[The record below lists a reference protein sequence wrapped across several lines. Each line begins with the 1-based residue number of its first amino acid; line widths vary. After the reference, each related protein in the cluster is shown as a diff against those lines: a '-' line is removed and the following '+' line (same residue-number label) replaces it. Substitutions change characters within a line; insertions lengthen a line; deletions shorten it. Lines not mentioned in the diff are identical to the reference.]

1 MVIVH
6 FSINIMTKKAK
17 HSGGPNTNKGKAISS
32 LNSTT
37 HGLTARRWLNAE
49 ERALFDE
56 TVDAFNNDFDPQTSI
71 EKVLIVKMSECTV
84 RLMRIQ
90 NTENAMFDL
99 ASSEAGH
106 PEESIKSL
114 DNGSDRLS
122 EAVGLASSIDW
133 KFDPGSFSSK
143 MTILNEIDRQNI
155 KDVVSWIYVED
166 NMPIIAHYIT
176 KKCTKENL
184 NLNDFFSR
192 ETDQP
197 VHQIIRIVKREDASY
212 ISAPLPY
219 GEFIETTHEISP
231 SSLQKYLNKLAFG
244 ISENLQAQLVLKDID
259 QRTQQIKDA
268 AMPDTQKL
276 SLIQRYRTADE
287 RQFSKS
293 LGELLKLREM
303 LSDV

>member
-1 MVIVH
+1 M
-6 FSINIMTKKAK
+6 SSKPK
-17 HSGGPNTNKGKAISS
+17 HSSGPKTDKGKAISS
-32 LNSTT
+32 RNSTT
-37 HGLTARRWLNAE
+37 HGLTARRWINANE
-49 ERALFDE
+49 QSLFDE
-56 TVDAFNNDFDPQTSI
+56 TVEAFNNDFDPQTSI
-71 EKVLIVKMSECTV
+71 EKVLIVKMAECTV

-90 NTENAMFDL
+90 NSENAMFDL
-99 ASSEAGH
+99 ASNEAGH
-106 PEESIKSL
+106 PEDSIKSL

-122 EAVGLASSIDW
+122 EAVGLASSMDW
-133 KFDPGSFSSK
+133 QFDLNAFVSK
-143 MTILNEIDRQNI
+143 MTVLNEIDRQNI
-155 KDVVSWIYVED
+155 KDVVGWIYVED
-166 NMPIIAHYIT
+166 NMPIVAYYIT

-184 NLNDFFSR
+184 NLDDFISR

-197 VHQIIRIVKREDASY
+197 FHQIIRIVKREDTSY
-212 ISAPLPY
+212 IKELISY
-219 GEFIETTHEISP
+219 EEFIETTHEISP

-244 ISENLQAQLVLKDID
+244 LSENLQAQLVLKDID
-259 QRTQQIKDA
+259 HRTQQIKDA

>member
-1 MVIVH
+1 
-6 FSINIMTKKAK
+6 MTKKDK
-17 HSGGPNTNKGKAISS
+17 HSTGPKTNKGKAISS
-32 LNSTT
+32 RNSTT
-37 HGLTARRWLNAE
+37 HGLTARRWLNTNE
-49 ERALFDE
+49 QSLFDE
-56 TVDAFNNDFDPQTSI
+56 TVEAFNNDFDPQTSI
-71 EKVLIVKMSECTV
+71 ERVLISKMAECTV

-90 NTENAMFDL
+90 NRENAMFDL

-122 EAVGLASSIDW
+122 EAVGLAGSIDW
-133 KFDPGSFSSK
+133 QFDSRAFASK
-143 MTILNEIDRQNI
+143 MTVLNEIDRQNI

-166 NMPIIAHYIT
+166 NMPIVAYYVN
-176 KKCTKENL
+176 KYCTKENL
-184 NLNDFFSR
+184 NLDDFISR

-197 VHQIIRIVKREDASY
+197 AHQIIRIVKREDTSY
-212 ISAPLPY
+212 TKESLSY
-219 GEFIETTHEISP
+219 EEFIETTHKISP

-244 ISENLQAQLVLKDID
+244 LSENLQAQLVLIDID
-259 QRTQQIKDA
+259 HRTQQIKDA

>member
-1 MVIVH
+1 M
-6 FSINIMTKKAK
+6 SIKPK
-17 HSGGPNTNKGKAISS
+17 HSGGPKTNKGKAISS
-32 LNSTT
+32 RNSTT
-37 HGLTARRWLNAE
+37 HGLTARRWLNDE
-49 ERALFDE
+49 EQALFDE
-56 TVDAFNNDFDPQTSI
+56 TVEAFNNDFDPQTSI
-71 EKVLIVKMSECTV
+71 EKVLIVKMAECTV

-99 ASSEAGH
+99 ASCEAGH

-122 EAVGLASSIDW
+122 EAVGLASSMDW
-133 KFDPGSFSSK
+133 KFDSRAFASK
-143 MTILNEIDRQNI
+143 MVVLNEIDRQHI

-166 NMPIIAHYIT
+166 NMPIVAYYVN
-176 KKCTKENL
+176 KYCTKENL
-184 NLNDFFSR
+184 NLDDFISR

-197 VHQIIRIVKREDASY
+197 THQIIRIVNREDTSY
-212 ISAPLPY
+212 TKDSLSY
-219 GEFIETTHEISP
+219 EEFIETTHEASP

-244 ISENLQAQLVLKDID
+244 LSENIQAQLVLKDID

-287 RQFSKS
+287 RQFSKT
-293 LGELLKLREM
+293 LGELLELQKRRKT
-303 LSDV
+303 V

>member
-1 MVIVH
+1 
-6 FSINIMTKKAK
+6 MTKKDK
-17 HSGGPNTNKGKAISS
+17 HSTGPKTNKGKAISS
-32 LNSTT
+32 RNSTT
-37 HGLTARRWLNAE
+37 HGLTARRWLNTNE
-49 ERALFDE
+49 QSLFDE
-56 TVDAFNNDFDPQTSI
+56 TVEAFNNDFDPQTSI
-71 EKVLIVKMSECTV
+71 ERVLISKMAECTV

-90 NTENAMFDL
+90 NRENAMFDL

-122 EAVGLASSIDW
+122 EAVGLAGSIDW
-133 KFDPGSFSSK
+133 QFDSRAFASK
-143 MTILNEIDRQNI
+143 MTVLNEIDRQNI

-166 NMPIIAHYIT
+166 NMPIVAYYVN
-176 KKCTKENL
+176 KYCTKENL
-184 NLNDFFSR
+184 NLDDFISR

-197 VHQIIRIVKREDASY
+197 AHQIIRIVKRKDTSY
-212 ISAPLPY
+212 TKESLSY
-219 GEFIETTHEISP
+219 EEFIETTHKISP

-244 ISENLQAQLVLKDID
+244 LSENLQAQLVLKDID
-259 QRTQQIKDA
+259 HRTQQIKDA